1 MRWVTT
7 LLEMIPGIALIV
19 TGEIWLL
26 QGLGKLPGSFMTGSS
41 PWVIVGA
48 ITMLIG
54 IAFLVRVGARS

>member
-1 MRWVTT
+1 MRWVST
-7 LLEMIPGIALIV
+7 LLEMVPGLALVV

-26 QGLGKLPGSFMTGSS
+26 QGLGKLPGSFMTGSF

-54 IAFLVRVGARS
+54 IAFLVRVARH